1 MSFEY
6 IVRDITSFCF
16 QLLHKSYTEA
26 SVENIAFQESGK
38 SKDIYVIK
46 EKCMDDLTYM
56 GRGKR

>member
-6 IVRDITSFCF
+6 IVNDITSFCF
-16 QLLHKSYTEA
+16 QLLQKSYTEA
-26 SVENIAFQESGK
+26 PVDSIAFQESGK
-38 SKDIYVIK
+38 PKDICVIK